1 MYQKGLTNLRSGAT
15 DSAQSLKQQDN
26 QQRNNLLQMSAA
38 GQYNSA
44 YAPRSTVAQSTSMTN
59 LNSGVGNQF
68 NSLLGGIGGA
78 SKQNNP
84 WGF

>member
-1 MYQKGLTNLRSGAT
+1 MM
-15 DSAQSLKQQDN
+15 KQQDN

-44 YAPRSTVAQSTSMTN
+44 YAPRSTVGQSTSMTS

-68 NSLLGGIGGA
+68 TNLLGGIGGA

-84 WGF
+84 WGY